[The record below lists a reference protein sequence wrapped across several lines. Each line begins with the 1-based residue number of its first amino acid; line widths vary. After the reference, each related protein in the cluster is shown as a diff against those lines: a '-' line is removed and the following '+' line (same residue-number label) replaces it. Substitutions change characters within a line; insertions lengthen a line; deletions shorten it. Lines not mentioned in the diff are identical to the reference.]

1 LKELNVKIYETKS
14 EDMDGNAHSK
24 WTSSD
29 GAAGK
34 VRKAFK
40 SARHKG
46 VETLAHEIIPTRDG
60 ILAFLNERVGS
71 TVEIEA

>member
-1 LKELNVKIYETKS
+1 MKIYETKS
-14 EDMDGNAHSK
+14 VDMDDNDHSK

-40 SARHKG
+40 AARHTEVKT
-46 VETLAHEIIPTRDG
+46 VEHEVDPTRSG

-71 TVEIEA
+71 SVAVEA